1 MIVIDCR
8 KLDNQ
13 TKALLNIFFMIY
25 EYDASKDKCP
35 LPLVKMR
42 MMLKKLRDDDS
53 CVIRISDQGS
63 KSDIPKYL
71 SAKGYQY
78 TQQRLEN
85 SIVEFHIKTGKL
97 L

>member
-1 MIVIDCR
+1 
-8 KLDNQ
+8 
-13 TKALLNIFFMIY
+13 MIY
-25 EYDASKDKCP
+25 QYDASKDKCP

-42 MMLKKLRDDDS
+42 VLLKKLQSDDT
-53 CVIRISDQGS
+53 CIIRLADQGS

-71 SAKGYQY
+71 ATKGYQY
-78 TQQRLEN
+78 TQQQLDN

>member
-1 MIVIDCR
+1 
-8 KLDNQ
+8 
-13 TKALLNIFFMIY
+13 MIY
-25 EYDASKDKCP
+25 QYDASKDKCP

-42 MMLKKLRDDDS
+42 VLLKKLQAQDT
-53 CVIRISDQGS
+53 CIIRLADLGS

-71 SAKGYQY
+71 TAKGYQY
-78 TQQRLEN
+78 TQQQLDN